1 VKVVVYPADQ
11 WGCGSFRIIWP
22 GESLQRAG
30 HDVTVVKSQD
40 RSVRVHMSGETV
52 VKVETDAD
60 VVVFQR
66 VTHSRLA
73 QAVPILRKQGVAVV
87 VDVDDDLTAI
97 HPSNPAWAGLHPRNE
112 GTGRP
117 GGTVSMNSWRNLS
130 YACREATLVT
140 VSTPAL
146 LPVYASHG
154 RGVVLDNYLPAA
166 YDNIP
171 HTDSDVIGWPA
182 SYHSHP
188 NDPDVVGGAVS
199 RLVSEGADFI
209 VRGDPSDAG
218 KAFGL
223 GQDPDGFPVPID
235 RWPHAVADIGIGIAP
250 LADTKFNRSK
260 SRLKPLEMCAAGVPW
275 VASPRAEYV
284 RLHKLG
290 AGVLADRP
298 RTWYRELKKLRESE
312 ALRREMSEAGRAVAA
327 TQRLEDH
334 SYRWAEAWTKALSI
348 QRKDRASSV
357 VGV

>member
-1 VKVVVYPADQ
+1 MRVVVYSADS
-11 WGCGSFRIIWP
+11 WGCGSFRMIWP

-30 HDVTVVKSQD
+30 HDVSIVRAKD
-40 RSVRVHMSGETV
+40 RQVRIHMRGEEV

-73 QAVPILRKQGVAVV
+73 QAIPVLRRQGVAVV
-87 VDVDDDLTAI
+87 VDVDDDLTSI
-97 HPSNPAWAGLHPRNE
+97 HPSNPAWHGLHPRNE
-112 GTGRP
+112 GQRLP
-117 GGTVSMNSWRNLS
+117 GGAVSMNSWRNLN

-154 RGVVLDNYLPAA
+154 RGVVLDNYLPAS

-171 HTDSDVIGWPA
+171 HTDSDTIGWPA

-188 NDPDVVGGAVS
+188 NDPDAVGGAVA
-199 RLVSEGADFI
+199 RMVSDGAQFVI
-209 VRGDPSDAG
+209 RGDPSGAG

-223 GQDPDGFPVPID
+223 PSDPEGFPVPIQQ
-235 RWPHAVADIGIGIAP
+235 WPNAVADIGIGIAP

-260 SRLKPLEMCAAGVPW
+260 SRLKPLEMCAVGVPW
-275 VASPRAEYV
+275 VASPRAEYQ

-290 AGVLADRP
+290 AGILADRP
-298 RTWYRELKKLRESE
+298 RTWYRELNRLRQSES
-312 ALRREMSEAGRAVAA
+312 LRMELSEAGRAVAA
-327 TQRLEDH
+327 TQRLDDH
-334 SYRWAEAWTKALSI
+334 SYRWAEAWQRALEL
-348 QRKDRASSV
+348 QRGVRAPSTI
-357 VGV
+357 GV

>member
-1 VKVVVYPADQ
+1 MIA
-11 WGCGSFRIIWP
+11 P

-40 RSVRVHMSGETV
+40 RSVRVHMSGEEV

-73 QAVPILRKQGVAVV
+73 KAVPILRRQGVAVV
-87 VDVDDDLTAI
+87 IDVDDDLTSI
-97 HPSNPAWAGLHPRNE
+97 HPSNPAWPGLHPRNE
-112 GTGRP
+112 GTKRP
-117 GGTVSMNSWRNLS
+117 GGAVSMNSWRNLN

-140 VSTPAL
+140 VSTSAL
-146 LPVYASHG
+146 LSVYASHG
-154 RGVVLDNYLPAA
+154 RGVVLDNYLPSA

-188 NDPDVVGGAVS
+188 NDPETVGGAVS
-199 RLVSEGADFI
+199 RLVSEGAKFV
-209 VRGDPSDAG
+209 VRGDPSGAG
-218 KAFGL
+218 TAFGL
-223 GQDPDGFPVPID
+223 GHDPEGFPVPID

-275 VASPRAEYV
+275 VASPRAEYT
-284 RLHKLG
+284 RLHALSVTKDHPMG
-290 AGVLADRP
+290 AGILADRP
-298 RTWYRELKKLRESE
+298 RTWYRELKRLMESE
-312 ALRREMSEAGRAVAA
+312 ALRRELSEAGRAVAA
-327 TQRLEDH
+327 TQRLDDH
-334 SYRWAEAWTKALSI
+334 SWRWWAAWEKALSL
-348 QRKDRASSV
+348 QRGNDRASSAI
-357 VGV
+357 GV